1 MAGQEQLSVPR
12 YGREVFVAIQETY
25 LGDMGARDLEVRDT
39 GVWLP
44 SSLSTL
50 FAWAP
55 ACDLDGPDSP
65 DPLSTPAL
73 PFPFTAG
80 QLAAWMLDGWGSF
93 VWEAV
98 FEADSESTPE
108 ENAERAF
115 GRLGDRGKKV
125 RAALSQAYEARQR
138 VAHLLGASM
147 QLDIGDAAAEREWRC
162 AMVQALWFEQSDC
175 YIEPEGIPLLPGP
188 SKEKASKLAEQ
199 MDAILEILVTN
210 GFDPLNL
217 TFRNGQPSPAKQIA
231 WLEFQKR
238 FPSSKFRPAWQE
250 LLNLER
256 IKHTPSK

>member
-98 FEADSESTPE
+98 FEADPESTAK

-125 RAALSQAYEARQR
+125 RE
-138 VAHLLGASM
+138 VLLGAY
-147 QLDIGDAAAEREWRC
+147 AEHQRASQRLVVARFQGGACMSAEEAGELRRR
-162 AMVQALWFEQSDC
+162 AMA
-175 YIEPEGIPLLPGP
+175 
-188 SKEKASKLAEQ
+188 
-199 MDAILEILVTN
+199 AILWSVDGADVKVSVGKSVSAT
-210 GFDPLNL
+210 
-217 TFRNGQPSPAKQIA
+217 
-231 WLEFQKR
+231 
-238 FPSSKFRPAWQE
+238 RPVSAAD
-250 LLNLER
+250 R
-256 IKHTPSK
+256 VP